1 MWNNYF
7 YKVHFD
13 KTSIEK
19 ILIISSKVFDARIL
33 DVRIFKMLSY
43 SLRRKLISFKTFD
56 EVTTFNYSIDKI
68 KMGQKSTDWGE
79 VLGDEIIDWG
89 RFAPVRVGYVVKLWN
104 LTMTP

>member
-33 DVRIFKMLSY
+33 DVRILKMLSY

-56 EVTTFNYSIDKI
+56 EIKSI
-68 KMGQKSTDWGE
+68 WGEKVQTEGNPVE
-79 VLGDEIIDWG
+79 VLGDEIID
-89 RFAPVRVGYVVKLWN
+89 
-104 LTMTP
+104 